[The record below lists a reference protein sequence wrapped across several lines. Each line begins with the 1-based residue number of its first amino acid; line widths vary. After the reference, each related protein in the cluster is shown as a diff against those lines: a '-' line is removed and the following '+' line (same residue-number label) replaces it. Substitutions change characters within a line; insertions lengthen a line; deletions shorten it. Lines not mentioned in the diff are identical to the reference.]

1 MTISPNFDKTSNL
14 YRSPLAENT
23 GTVSVARSFPPPES
37 CIAMIYLVK
46 TALALFTLGWLF
58 FGGWLVVKYAV
69 LFGPHQDDPA
79 ESVGARSFG
88 VTHICLVWFG
98 FFSLGVYFLF
108 R

>member
-1 MTISPNFDKTSNL
+1 
-14 YRSPLAENT
+14 
-23 GTVSVARSFPPPES
+23 
-37 CIAMIYLVK
+37 MIYLIK

-58 FGGWLVVKYAV
+58 FGGWLVFKYAV
-69 LFGPHQDDPA
+69 LFGPHKDDPA
-79 ESVGARSFG
+79 ETVGARSFG

>member
-1 MTISPNFDKTSNL
+1 MATNIVRPF
-14 YRSPLAENT
+14 
-23 GTVSVARSFPPPES
+23 FPPDS
-37 CIAMIYLVK
+37 RIAMIYLVK

-58 FGGWLVVKYAV
+58 FGGWLVFKYAV
-69 LFGPHQDDPA
+69 LFGPHKDDPA
-79 ESVGARSFG
+79 ETVGARSFG

>member
-1 MTISPNFDKTSNL
+1 MF
-14 YRSPLAENT
+14 
-23 GTVSVARSFPPPES
+23 
-37 CIAMIYLVK
+37 YLLK
-46 TALALFTLGWLF
+46 ASLALFILGWSF
-58 FGGWLVVKYAV
+58 FGLWLVVKYAV

-98 FFSLGVYFLF
+98 VFSLAGYFLF